1 MGQFTIKNVPF
12 IHAIYGREITCT
24 FGGTERPEMTPP
36 PHTNQRCTMTPMENK
51 MSEIKTG
58 SVFTQEM
65 VDNGCQVE
73 HGMRF
78 MTEVG
83 EYVALFTNIKSVC
96 FADEDGF
103 LIAINRGYAKPI
115 PAPIELVDGAAYM
128 FNSHEDNLLDAIGVY
143 SKVHNTLTTFKN
155 LCAAFDCTNIRLM
168 TVESK

>member
-1 MGQFTIKNVPF
+1 
-12 IHAIYGREITCT
+12 
-24 FGGTERPEMTPP
+24 
-36 PHTNQRCTMTPMENK
+36 

-115 PAPIELVDGAAYM
+115 PAPIELIDGAAYM
-128 FNSHEDNLLDAIGVY
+128 FDSDDTVWLGFYNEIENSFYDRLSNGVKI
-143 SKVHNTLTTFKN
+143 SNFKY
-155 LCAAFDCTNIRLM
+155 CTNIRLM